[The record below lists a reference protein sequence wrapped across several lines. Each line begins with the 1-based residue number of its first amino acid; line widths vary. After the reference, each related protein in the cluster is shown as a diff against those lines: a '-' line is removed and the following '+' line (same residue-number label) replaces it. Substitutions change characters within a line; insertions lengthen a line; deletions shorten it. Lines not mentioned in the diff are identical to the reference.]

1 MIRTAF
7 YQPEGELT
15 PSVVLDV
22 LELVCTDAPR
32 IGEIV
37 KWTTIER
44 LVAYDWAIREHL
56 VAGDNIHVRRRPRP
70 SFTVGPAPVPVSGLI
85 CTGCGEPSPGALPG
99 MEGKVFCS
107 RAGAWVPVAPAPA
120 AAAEIDP
127 PEVR

>member
-1 MIRTAF
+1 MIRTTF

-15 PSVVLDV
+15 PSLVLDV

-37 KWTTIER
+37 KWTALER

-56 VAGDNIHVRRRPRP
+56 VAGDNTHVRRRPRP
-70 SFTVGPAPVPVSGLI
+70 SFTVASPASQML
-85 CTGCGEPSPGALPG
+85 
-99 MEGKVFCS
+99 
-107 RAGAWVPVAPAPA
+107 AGIGI
-120 AAAEIDP
+120 EIDP